1 MNRSLAIL
9 AIGLFSSTAFAQVS
23 AKMSINGTSNLHD
36 WQSLVTKSSVKMD
49 LERTGTNV
57 TDVRSIRVTVPVK
70 GIDSEHDVMDTKTYE
85 AFESAKFP
93 DITFSSTDVR
103 LNSGTAVMTG
113 TLSMHGKSQP
123 AVLKATYKVAEG
135 AFLLNGSHTIDMTA
149 FGMTPPTAVMG
160 TIKVGKTV
168 SVKYEVSYPL

>member
-1 MNRSLAIL
+1 MNRSIAIL

-36 WQSLVTKSSVKMD
+36 WQSRVTKSSVKMD
-49 LERTGTNV
+49 LVRTGTNV
-57 TDVRSIRVTVPVK
+57 TDVRSIRVTVLVK
-70 GIDSEHDVMDTKTYE
+70 GIDSEHDLMDTKTYE
-85 AFESAKFP
+85 AFESAKYP
-93 DITFSSTDVR
+93 EITFSATDIR

-123 AVLKATYKVAEG
+123 ATLKATYKVADG
-135 AFLLNGSHTIDMTA
+135 ALQLSGSHSIDMTA

-168 SVKYEVSYPL
+168 SVKYDVSYPL